1 MVEVKTDIERF
12 LARTDIRLLLIHGND
27 TGLVAERAMAFARAA
42 LGASPDPLGLVRL
55 DASEV
60 SADPARLADE
70 AYAIPMFGGRRC
82 IELRVSGNWLV
93 VPAIEPLFA
102 SPPVDSVLVV
112 TAGELKK
119 SSPVRKLFEQAKNAY
134 AIACYA
140 DDARGL
146 DRVIDEET
154 GRAGLTIAPDARA
167 ALKQLIGSDRMA
179 SRGEVAKLCLYAEG
193 AGAITL
199 EDVRAVVGDASAYA
213 VDEAVDAVA
222 SGDAAAF
229 ERLYR
234 RLTAA
239 GTGAFTVAGAAQR
252 HFDMLHRAR
261 AQVDRGADPE
271 SALGP
276 SVFWKRKAALTAQV
290 RAWTLPRIER
300 ALLIV
305 ERTIIDSRLKAG
317 IADEVVG
324 QGMLM
329 ISALV
334 PRPRPAGGPTPP
346 RPASRDG

>member
-1 MVEVKTDIERF
+1 VVEVKSTDIDRL
-12 LARTDIRLLLIHGND
+12 LARPDVRLLLIHGND
-27 TGLVAERAMAFARAA
+27 TGLVAERVAAFVRTV
-42 LGASPDPLGLVRL
+42 LGDSTDPLGLIRL

-82 IELRVSGNWLV
+82 IELRVSGNWQV
-93 VPAIEPLFA
+93 VPAIAPLLA
-102 SPPVDSVLVV
+102 RPPVDCALVV
-112 TAGELKK
+112 TAGDLRKTA
-119 SSPVRKLFEQAKNAY
+119 PVRKLFEQAPNAY

-140 DDARGL
+140 DDARAL
-146 DRVIDEET
+146 DRVIDEEA
-154 GRAGLTIAPDARA
+154 GRAGLTVAPDARA

-193 AGAITL
+193 SGAITL

-213 VDEAVDAVA
+213 VDEAVDAA
-222 SGDAAAF
+222 AAGDAPGF

-239 GTGAFTVAGAAQR
+239 GTAAFTVAGAAQR

-261 AQVDRGADPE
+261 ALVERGTDPE
-271 SALGP
+271 AALGP
-276 SVFWKRKAALTAQV
+276 GVFWKRKAALAAQL
-290 RAWTLPRIER
+290 RRWPLPRIER
-300 ALLIV
+300 ALLILD
-305 ERTIIDSRLKAG
+305 RTIIDSRLKAA

-329 ISALV
+329 IAAIAA
-334 PRPRPAGGPTPP
+334 RPSRPG
-346 RPASRDG
+346 